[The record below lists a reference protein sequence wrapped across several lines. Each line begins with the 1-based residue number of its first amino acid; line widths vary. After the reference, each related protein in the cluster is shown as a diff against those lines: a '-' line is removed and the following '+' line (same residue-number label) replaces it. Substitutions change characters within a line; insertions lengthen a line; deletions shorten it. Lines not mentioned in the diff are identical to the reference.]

1 MINYLKTKSDSFYL
15 FHKYPITKQF
25 IKFCLV
31 GSTNLILDVFIYWFL
46 TRVFDVYYMLAG
58 VLSFVLVVTWSFLIN
73 RRWTFRHNGADT
85 TSQYLKF
92 FVVNVIVAILN
103 LSSLYIFVEWFDFY
117 DLAVKLAA
125 AVVMAF
131 VNFGLN
137 KFWTFRTHNV
147 EHRTYNA

>member
-1 MINYLKTKSDSFYL
+1 MISYLKTKSDNFYL

-31 GSTNLILDVFIYWFL
+31 GTTNLILDVFIYWLL
-46 TRVFDVYYMLAG
+46 TRAFDVYYMLAG

-73 RRWTFRHNGADT
+73 RRWTFRHQGQDT
-85 TSQYLKF
+85 TNQYVKF

-103 LSSLYIFVEWFDFY
+103 LSALYIFVEWFDFY

-131 VNFGLN
+131 INFGLN
-137 KFWTFRTHNV
+137 KLWTFKTR
-147 EHRTYNA
+147 NA